1 MYTYTVC
8 TIKLAALTERD
19 WNKYLQIQQST
30 YSTFTVMVC
39 TTKLREHQQK
49 TLITLSGFWSL
60 RGWGSLSESVK
71 KIHDK
76 NLFYI

>member
-8 TIKLAALTERD
+8 TIKLAALTETD
-19 WNKYLQIQQST
+19 WNKYLRFQQST
-30 YSTFTVMVC
+30 HSTFTIMVH

-49 TLITLSGFWSL
+49 TLITLSGFWPL

-76 NLFYI
+76 NLFYR